1 MLLSPVS
8 SGQRLTASGM
18 LCDPKLSTVDLTY
31 NTGALKL
38 YHCTSC
44 NVRYGQIKGL
54 AYTKT
59 KICMGLYLRQ

>member
-8 SGQRLTASGM
+8 SGRRLTASGM

-38 YHCTSC
+38 YCTSY
-44 NVRYGQIKGL
+44 NIRYGQIKGL

-59 KICMGLYLRQ
+59 KISMGLYLRQ